1 MNNNTRKAFIN
12 CTLSAENFIYDPEK
26 AKTGLET
33 IKTIK
38 KNIEED
44 FQNLLNARLDAFY
57 NIDAMKGG
65 DKYKEDNLFYDISVE
80 GIEESSG
87 TGEHYDD
94 SIKKFPQEIA
104 DYLQDLIDKIN
115 THIESYEYYSG
126 RKDFSKT
133 VKEKL
138 AALKGNGDVELS
150 LDELTVLSREE
161 ILAKYGLT
169 EADLEKDP
177 NSIEFASEEEKN
189 AYFEALQYMNND
201 FYNLQKRYS
210 IGNAEEYAD
219 KMAALEEKLSTV
231 SESQGSYV
239 DQTIT
244 SDTGAVA
251 TNTDAGSTDGS
262 IVMQTEST
270 ESISSDEGSSS
281 NTTSSSG
288 ESSGGG
294 STQGSVSYRRASSTS
309 VPETSNVE
317 SSSFSEHQSEMEA
330 ATEKAQNTTAFDE
343 RNAYEERIAAEEKA
357 QDEANKAQAAK
368 DEADQAAKVAEQN
381 KTTSTETKKT
391 TTETTS
397 TNTDTSSTTT
407 METKPTT
414 SEPVSTVA
422 ETTTVQPVENVAPV
436 NTQPVTQTA
445 QTTQAASTVSTTV
458 PEIKDMISN
467 GKTATTT
474 QATTTKADPSKMVS
488 SVTSNST
495 PLKPI
500 TIDDT
505 STKTETTSTAGKF
518 VPPIA
523 GISTAA
529 VAGLGAKLYID
540 KKDKKDEK
548 KEEKSEN
555 KFFNDNIEPE
565 EESKLNFSSKEDII
579 KLLDR

>member
-1 MNNNTRKAFIN
+1 MDNTTQAFVQGGLGTDSFICDRDKALEE
-12 CTLSAENFIYDPEK
+12 LSN
-26 AKTGLET
+26 L
-33 IKTIK
+33 KTI
-38 KNIEED
+38 IEDLRGYIASDLEND
-44 FQNLLNARLDAFY
+44 LAAFHD
-57 NIDAMKGG
+57 IKGFIG
-65 DKYKEDNLFYDISVE
+65 GTEVKEDNLFYDINVD
-80 GIEESSG
+80 GVFEESG
-87 TGEHYDD
+87 KGEHYDD
-94 SIKKFPQEIA
+94 TFVGYPDAVANTLEAIA
-104 DYLQDLIDKIN
+104 DKIQNHIDA
-115 THIESYEYYSG
+115 YDYYSHRTEYPDFV
-126 RKDFSKT
+126 RKMMERLKGSKT
-133 VKEKL
+133 DLKL
-138 AALKGNGDVELS
+138 T
-150 LDELTVLSREE
+150 LDDLTTCSREE
-161 ILAKYGLT
+161 ILEKYGLT
-169 EADLEKDP
+169 AEDLAKNPDEM
-177 NSIEFASEEEKN
+177 EFASEEEKQ
-189 AYFEALQYMNND
+189 AYFEALEYFNQEFAEDQRLYSVGKAEDYANTLALAEVTETAASSTSTTTSSDATETTAKKTDSSVSTTTSENN
-201 FYNLQKRYS
+201 
-210 IGNAEEYAD
+210 NAT
-219 KMAALEEKLSTV
+219 SV
-231 SESQGSYV
+231 ESS
-239 DQTIT
+239 
-244 SDTGAVA
+244 SSSS
-251 TNTDAGSTDGS
+251 NS
-262 IVMQTEST
+262 
-270 ESISSDEGSSS
+270 ESISGGESSS
-281 NTTSSSG
+281 S
-288 ESSGGG
+288 SSGGG
-294 STQGSVSYRRASSTS
+294 STQGSTSYRRTSSTS
-309 VPETSNVE
+309 IPEVSNVE
-317 SSSFSEHQSEMEA
+317 SSSISEHQSEMQA
-330 ATEKAQNTTAFDE
+330 ATKKAQNTTAFDE

-381 KTTSTETKKT
+381 KTTSTEAKTT

-407 METKPTT
+407 VETKPTT

-436 NTQPVTQTA
+436 NTQPVTQTG

-555 KFFNDNIEPE
+555 KFFNDNIEP
-565 EESKLNFSSKEDII
+565 
-579 KLLDR
+579 